1 MRADRSR
8 RLAALEARP
17 APAPP
22 CPATLAFWAYL
33 DQLQDSHGA
42 QVSPGIAA
50 ALRETRADGT
60 PSDIAVAVVDF
71 IEAVEQ
77 IDAQAGARLNH
88 LLNFD

>member
-22 CPATLAFWAYL
+22 CPTTLAFWAYL
-33 DQLQDSHGA
+33 DQLHDSHGS
-42 QVSPGIAA
+42 QLSSGIAD

-60 PSDIAVAVVDF
+60 PSEIAVAVVDF
-71 IEAVEQ
+71 IEAIEQ
-77 IDAQAGARLNH
+77 IDAQAGARLTD
-88 LLNFD
+88 LLDLS

>member
-17 APAPP
+17 ALRPP
-22 CPATLAFWAYL
+22 SAAEIAFGDALEALYESHSGL
-33 DQLQDSHGA
+33 VDPSSLHALHHLQASSSLQD
-42 QVSPGIAA
+42 IAA
-50 ALRETRADGT
+50 AW
-60 PSDIAVAVVDF
+60 VDF

>member
-22 CPATLAFWAYL
+22 CTATLAFWAYL
-33 DQLQDSHGA
+33 DELQASHGPH
-42 QVSPGIAA
+42 VNPEIAA
-50 ALRETRADGT
+50 ALHETREDGMT
-60 PSDIAVAVVDF
+60 RAIVVAVVDF

-88 LLNFD
+88 LLDLS